1 MNEMGKKEKRDK
13 SLHFLFAYYTT
24 GKERIANLLNEVNL
38 QDKLESTFGSILDKI
53 SMTGAGAHW
62 ERTCLAYSKGGTG
75 FNLHFKKK
83 KCNLGKK
90 YI

>member
-1 MNEMGKKEKRDK
+1 MKWEKKKKETRACI
-13 SLHFLFAYYTT
+13 SYLHTT
-24 GKERIANLLNEVNL
+24 QLEERIANLLNEVNL

-75 FNLHFKKK
+75 FNLHLKKK